1 MSKMIEYRR
10 PDGTMA
16 PAYYATPAASDGA
29 PGVVIIQEWWGL
41 NAQIKKTADR
51 VAATGFR
58 ALVPDLYRGELTTDG
73 DEANHMMNDLDWGEA
88 CGQDIRGALQHLSL
102 GGKKASVMGFC
113 MGGALAILSAVNLE
127 EARAAVCFYGIPPKE
142 AADPAKIRCP
152 FLGHFATEDD
162 WCNAAAVEALQRSL
176 DEGDVDA
183 KIHVYED
190 TKHAFFNET
199 RPEVF
204 DKEASAMAWARSID
218 FLKKHLT

>member
-10 PDGTMA
+10 PDGSMA
-16 PAYYATPAASDGA
+16 PAYYASPASHDGA

-41 NAQIKKTADR
+41 NDQIKKTADR

-58 ALVPDLYRGELTTDG
+58 ALVPDLYRGALAGSG
-73 DEANHMMNDLDWGEA
+73 DEASHMMNDLDWADA
-88 CGQDIRGALQHLSL
+88 CNQDVRGALQHLSL
-102 GGKKASVMGFC
+102 TGRKAGVMGFC
-113 MGGALAILSAVNLE
+113 MGGALAIMAAAHLE
-127 EARAAVCFYGIPPKE
+127 ETRAAVCFYGIPPKA

-152 FLGHFATEDD
+152 FLAHFASQDD
-162 WCNAAAVEALQRSL
+162 WCNAAAVEALQKSL
-176 DEGDVDA
+176 EEGGVDA
-183 KIHVYED
+183 KVHVYEK
-190 TKHAFFNET
+190 TKHAFFNDA